1 MAHKR
6 LTITALL
13 VVASAVAGCQ
23 SGPRAPDYSS
33 YDAAMYGA
41 TPYYMPQTPVAAA
54 GAPPAMAQPQM
65 AQQQAPAMEMIE
77 PAAGLATQQVSALT
91 AENTQLKDRLQRVER
106 AMLRLDRRMQLVERN
121 ELGRMGSG
129 TPSGQ
134 VSMTMQEEQQAMQT
148 MEIGPGEVPQGYT
161 AGFQPV
167 SAQITSGLQA
177 ARPAAGGTP
186 VRLASNSGS
195 LPSLADVEP
204 AVGREPKNEDIA
216 IWTVKYEPEKVWPD
230 RAQLPASRE
239 VVEVLREGKP
249 VTVFARGS
257 KPNSVEFRDRVK
269 AISRYL
275 GKVSSVES
283 VAIAAMPAPHLDD
296 DTIEIFAAH

>member
-6 LTITALL
+6 LTITTLL
-13 VVASAVAGCQ
+13 VVASAVSGCQ
-23 SGPRAPDYSS
+23 SGMRAPDYSS

-54 GAPPAMAQPQM
+54 GAPPAMAQPQV
-65 AQQQAPAMEMIE
+65 AQTQSMEAIE

-148 MEIGPGEVPQGYT
+148 MEIGPSGQMPQGY
-161 AGFQPV
+161 AGGFQPV
-167 SAQITSGLQA
+167 SAEITSGLQA
-177 ARPAAGGTP
+177 ASRSAQGATP
-186 VRLASNSGS
+186 VRLASNSGA

-239 VVEVLREGKP
+239 VVEALREGKP